1 MTDKLKEALAD
12 LNRTMRD
19 IREGN
24 TRFPTGRQDGDFF
37 SFPRRAANR
46 WHRILGHQRR
56 ARKRQTSKP
65 LTR

>member
-12 LNRTMRD
+12 LDRTMQD

-37 SFPRRAANR
+37 SFPTPGREPVVQNPEP
-46 WHRILGHQRR
+46 RIKTL
-56 ARKRQTSKP
+56 KP
-65 LTR
+65 VKA

>member
-12 LNRTMRD
+12 LSRTMQD

-37 SFPRRAANR
+37 SFPTPGREAVEQVPAPPAKS
-46 WHRILGHQRR
+46 IKTLKG
-56 ARKRQTSKP
+56 
-65 LTR
+65 

>member
-12 LNRTMRD
+12 LNRTMQD

-37 SFPRRAANR
+37 SFPTPGREPVAQVPAPSTKN
-46 WHRILGHQRR
+46 I
-56 ARKRQTSKP
+56 KP
-65 LTR
+65 VKG